1 MLFFKFFLCLIITI
15 SLTTAQNGITTGSN
29 ILPVIDILGNKF
41 FDSKTNEQ
49 FFMKGI
55 AYQPALTS
63 EELSKL
69 SPTDAKFID
78 PLSDEITCDRDVP
91 LLKKL
96 GVNVIRVYQID
107 TTKSHDYCMHK
118 LAKNGIYVIADLSE
132 PEQSIVREHPK
143 FTTEIFQRYINVI
156 DVMSQYS
163 NTLGFFAG
171 NEVTNDKTTS
181 LASAYVKASVRDIK
195 AYMRRATA
203 DGKIPRSIP
212 VGYSTNDD
220 PDVRL
225 QLMDYFLCNTTPEDS
240 IDFYGVNIYEWCGYS
255 SYVSSGYKE
264 RTEEHKD
271 YPIPLFM
278 SEFGCNAYR
287 PRPFTEVEAI
297 FSPVMTNVWSGGLVY
312 MYFEEENQ
320 YGIVKRLS
328 PTHVEILPE
337 FENLA
342 KQYNK
347 ANPKKVTKSEY
358 LTELKSKAK
367 KSYTCPALS
376 PSWQARGDEL
386 PPTPDFEK
394 CKCLDTLPCGLSMPL
409 QTKEMY
415 KQPFDILCDIV
426 DCSDIGY
433 VNGLY
438 GDNSDCS
445 KQEQLSYIMSK
456 VYYLQKG
463 QNGCPL
469 QDLLPQY
476 VKFNEKYATIN
487 EANNKDMC
495 SIVAFEAS
503 KRSLKKG
510 SDLSGIPS
518 VFRKAQKPLVTN
530 KDRLLS
536 SPDKQNNGKN
546 DASTEPIKDSQN
558 VMKNNKAS
566 TKKNRSSR
574 ICLDFS
580 ILALSLMV
588 YISC

>member
-1 MLFFKFFLCLIITI
+1 MLLLNYFLYLVFSICLTA
-15 SLTTAQNGITTGSN
+15 AQNGITTGNN

-41 FDSKTNEQ
+41 FDSKSNEQ

-55 AYQPALTS
+55 AYQPALTP
-63 EELSKL
+63 EELSRL
-69 SPTDAKFID
+69 SPTEAKFID
-78 PLSDEITCDRDVP
+78 PLADKVTCNRDIP

-107 TTKSHDYCMHK
+107 TTKSHDYCMQE

-143 FTTEIFQRYINVI
+143 FTTEIFQRYIDVI
-156 DVMSQYS
+156 DVMAQYS
-163 NTLGFFAG
+163 NTFGFFAG
-171 NEVTNDKTTS
+171 NEVTNDKATS

-195 AYMRRATA
+195 TYMRKATA
-203 DGKIPRSIP
+203 DGKIPRLVP

-225 QLMDYFLCNTTPEDS
+225 QLMDYFLCNTTPENA

-297 FSPVMTNVWSGGLVY
+297 FSPVMTDVWSGGLVY

-320 YGIVKRLS
+320 YGIVKRIS

-337 FENLA
+337 FDFLA

-347 ANPKKVTKSEY
+347 ANPKKTTKAEY
-358 LTELKSKAK
+358 MAKLQSKVK
-367 KSYTCPALS
+367 KEYTCPALS

-394 CKCLDTLPCGLSMPL
+394 CKCLEALPCGLSKPL

-433 VNGLY
+433 VKGMY

-463 QNGCPL
+463 QQGCPL

-476 VKFNEKYATIN
+476 VTFNEKYATIT

-495 SIVAFEAS
+495 SIVALEAS

-518 VFRKAQKPLVTN
+518 VFRKSQKVLDTN
-530 KDRLLS
+530 QDTPLS
-536 SPDKQNNGKN
+536 SPNNQSNGVN
-546 DASTEPIKDSQN
+546 DDSIELIKDSQN
-558 VMKNNKAS
+558 VMKN
-566 TKKNRSSR
+566 KKPAVQRNGSSR
-574 ICLDFS
+574 FTLNIGL
-580 ILALSLMV
+580 LMLSLMF
-588 YISC
+588 YNSY